1 MAKNDNL
8 KDFLTDVAD
17 AIRKKKGS
25 SELINPQDFSAEISS
40 IQSGGGGGAI
50 AASAKA
56 VNFRDCDGTILHS
69 YTKDEFLALTE
80 LPPLPTREGLICQ
93 EWNWDFAD
101 AVEYV
106 TEYGVLEVGA
116 TYVTDD
122 GKTRLYITIAT
133 TGRMDVPL
141 YFNQSV
147 ANGVTIDWGDGSAT
161 ETLSGTKN
169 VNTTHHYNAIGDYVI
184 SLDVADGCTLRLGH
198 SHASYCVMGSTAYTG
213 RKYCNMLRKAE
224 IGQGVTLIDSYA
236 FGYCYSLSSVV
247 FPKSIKTI
255 SNYALEYCYPL
266 LSVVIPKGVTTLN
279 NEVFYNC
286 RSILSV
292 AIPKGITS
300 ISASLFSG
308 CNSLSSVVIP
318 KGVTSVGNY
327 AFQECNSLS
336 SVVIPKGVTSV
347 GKYMFKNCHSLSS
360 AVIPEGVTIISDD
373 MFYNCYSLLSVV
385 IPKGVTSVESNAFY
399 YCSGMA
405 FYDFSSLDSVPSLG
419 STAAFYSIPSDCKII
434 VPDALFDE
442 WIAAT
447 NWSTYASKIIKKSD
461 WDALNA

>member
-8 KDFLTDVAD
+8 KDFLTDVAN
-17 AIRKKKGS
+17 AIREKKGTTD
-25 SELINPQDFSAEISS
+25 LINPQDFSAEIAS
-40 IQSGGGGGAI
+40 IQSGGG
-50 AASAKA
+50 A
-56 VNFRDCDGTILHS
+56 VVLANDVTFYDYDGTILHS

-80 LPPLPTREGLICQ
+80 FPPLPTRGGLICQ
-93 EWNWDFAD
+93 EWNWDFAE
-101 AVEYV
+101 AVGYV
-106 TEYGVLEVGA
+106 AEYGCLDIGA
-116 TYVTDD
+116 TYITDD
-122 GKTRLYITIAT
+122 GKTRLYITIAAE
-133 TGRMDVPL
+133 GRMDVPL

-184 SLDVADGCTLRLGH
+184 SLDVADGCTLRFGH
-198 SHASYCVMGSTAYTG
+198 SNASYCVMGSTAYTG

-224 IGQGVTLIDSYA
+224 VGQGVTLIDSYA

-247 FPKSIKTI
+247 FPKSITTI
-255 SNYALEYCYPL
+255 GPYAFEYCYP
-266 LSVVIPKGVTTLN
+266 
-279 NEVFYNC
+279 
-286 RSILSV
+286 
-292 AIPKGITS
+292 
-300 ISASLFSG
+300 
-308 CNSLSSVVIP
+308 LSSVVIP
-318 KGVTSVGNY
+318 KGVTSFSNEVFYNCRSMLSV
-327 AFQECNSLS
+327 AFPKGITSIKASVFNGCNSLS

-360 AVIPEGVTIISDD
+360 AVIPEGVTIISGE
-373 MFYNCYSLLSVV
+373 MFYNCYSLSSVV

-419 STAAFYSIPSDCKII
+419 STGAFYSIPSDCKII